1 MPPRTYVAL
10 CRSARVVCALRG
22 HSRWSSQD
30 THACLEAWRT
40 DTLSFPRAAPCALH
54 PPRCRLNPRPRLQLM
69 YSEKVPSVPRKLCA
83 LKVYSKAFVH
93 AEDMVQCVRIERDM
107 LTMLAAC
114 PFIVRLY
121 SSRMDHNN
129 LVLALEMLQGGELAA
144 FIDRKAKSTDTH
156 KTLGYGFAFPA
167 DWVRYYTAAMLCG
180 LASVHRTGGI
190 YRDLKPENVL
200 LAADGSPRMVDFGFS
215 RFLKEGERATTLAG
229 SLEYLA
235 PEMCREE
242 SYGVGVDW
250 WCLGIFVYKMA
261 TGKTPFWHRD
271 DAGVRKNIA
280 DYVKGDF
287 KIEFIKGWDPALR
300 ALVLM
305 LLDPSMEVRNAM
317 TPSKVASHPFFRGFE
332 WRRLLAGELKP
343 PYVPVLDD
351 EEDLTYINTS
361 YIEHMQEQVERL
373 TSQDPSPEAVA
384 AFADF

>member
-1 MPPRTYVAL
+1 
-10 CRSARVVCALRG
+10 
-22 HSRWSSQD
+22 
-30 THACLEAWRT
+30 
-40 DTLSFPRAAPCALH
+40 
-54 PPRCRLNPRPRLQLM
+54 M

-235 PEMCREE
+235 PEMGREE
-242 SYGVGVDW
+242 SYGVGV
-250 WCLGIFVYKMA
+250 
-261 TGKTPFWHRD
+261 
-271 DAGVRKNIA
+271 
-280 DYVKGDF
+280 
-287 KIEFIKGWDPALR
+287 ALR
-300 ALVLM
+300 
-305 LLDPSMEVRNAM
+305 PR
-317 TPSKVASHPFFRGFE
+317 T
-332 WRRLLAGELKP
+332 W
-343 PYVPVLDD
+343 
-351 EEDLTYINTS
+351 
-361 YIEHMQEQVERL
+361 
-373 TSQDPSPEAVA
+373 
-384 AFADF
+384 